1 MRGKPLYVRPRDG
14 AGGKHRK
21 AITKG
26 SDMAGEYNGWS
37 NYETWAINLW
47 ISNEER
53 SYRYWRNR
61 AQEAWDDAEAT
72 DILTREQ
79 VARFELADSLKEQL
93 QEGAPTA
100 EIDGTVYADLLN
112 AALSEVDWD
121 EIAANW
127 LEDVE
132 KDDEET
138 A

>member
-1 MRGKPLYVRPRDG
+1 
-14 AGGKHRK
+14 
-21 AITKG
+21 
-26 SDMAGEYNGWS
+26 MAGEYNGWS